1 MNKRKKAYIKIFLIM
16 SSHIFACLVGFIVG
30 VYTLPLITAEEKP
43 SQELIDAIKKEVV
56 YEASCQKLMEMSFL
70 WWMENHQYQEI

>member
-1 MNKRKKAYIKIFLIM
+1 MNKRKKKGISKFFLIM
-16 SSHIFACLVGFIVG
+16 SFHVFACLVGFIVS

-56 YEASCQKLMEMSFL
+56 YEAFFVKSYWK
-70 WWMENHQYQEI
+70 